1 MQRVAGLT
9 HSFLTKKA
17 EIISLESNVKEGRK
31 GAAWLPRGLSWEL
44 DWAQATFP
52 TLQRSP

>member
-17 EIISLESNVKEGRK
+17 EIILEFNVKEGRK

-52 TLQRSP
+52 SLQRSP